1 MKSRT
6 SELAVGVF
14 VILFG
19 VALFFLAM
27 KVSGLMGTKLQ
38 DSYNMTATFDN
49 VNGIKPRAKVALS
62 GVKVG
67 EVEDIKLDPMTRLA
81 TVHIKLDGTLTSFNA
96 EQLKE
101 VQKNALEELRYSS
114 DYEAADPAQQKVME
128 KQLIDNMKSITNIDE
143 DAYIMVATNGLLG
156 EKYLKVVP
164 GGGLNYIKRGGSIE
178 NTQGTM
184 DLEDL
189 ISKFVTGGAGKSSD
203 KDKSDASKDTAATTE
218 TTDAQTSFVE

>member
-14 VILFG
+14 VILTG
-19 VALFFLAM
+19 IALFFLAM
-27 KVSGLMGTKLQ
+27 KVSGLVGTNLR

-49 VNGIKPRAKVALS
+49 VNGLKPRAKVTMS
-62 GVKVG
+62 GVTIGRVN
-67 EVEDIKLDPMTRLA
+67 DISLDPVSRLA
-81 TVHIKLDGTLTSFNA
+81 TVEFELDGKLTSFNP
-96 EQLKE
+96 EQLKT
-101 VQKNALEELRYSS
+101 VQNYALEELRYSAE
-114 DYEAADPAQQKVME
+114 YQEANPQQQKEME
-128 KQLIDNMKSITNIDE
+128 QQLLANMKSITSIDE

-164 GGGLNYIKRGGSIE
+164 GGGLNFIKRGESIA

-189 ISKFVTGGAGKSSD
+189 ISKFITGGAAKTSNAA
-203 KDKSDASKDTAATTE
+203 SDADKDTATAE
-218 TTDAQTSFVE
+218 TTNAEVSFVE

>member
-6 SELAVGVF
+6 SELAVGIF
-14 VILFG
+14 VIIFG

-27 KVSGLMGTKLQ
+27 KVSGLVGTNLR
-38 DSYNMTATFDN
+38 DSYSMTAQFDN
-49 VNGIKPRAKVALS
+49 VNGLKPRAKVTMS
-62 GVKVG
+62 GVTIG
-67 EVEDIKLDPMTRLA
+67 RVESITLDPVSRLA
-81 TVHIKLDGTLTSFNA
+81 TVKFDLDGKLTSFNP

-101 VQKNALEELRYSS
+101 VQKNALEELHYSA
-114 DYEAADPAQQKVME
+114 DYEQANAAKQKEMEQQ
-128 KQLIDNMKSITNIDE
+128 LTSNMTSITTLDE

-164 GGGLNYIKRGGSIE
+164 GGGVNYLKRGDVVS

-189 ISKFVTGGAGKSSD
+189 ISKFITGGAGKATSS
-203 KDKSDASKDTAATTE
+203 STATESQASQPAAE
-218 TTDAQTSFVE
+218 AEPSFVE

>member
-14 VILFG
+14 VIVFG
-19 VALFFLAM
+19 LALFFLAM
-27 KVSGLMGTKLQ
+27 KVSGLVGNTLK
-38 DSYNMTATFDN
+38 DSYSMTATFDN
-49 VNGIKPRAKVALS
+49 VNGLKPRAKVTMS
-62 GVKVG
+62 GVKIG
-67 EVEDIKLDPMTRLA
+67 QVESISLDPVTRLA
-81 TVHIKLDGTLTSFNA
+81 TVKFDLDGSLTSFNPA
-96 EQLKE
+96 QLKT
-101 VQKNALEELRYSS
+101 VQQNALEELRYSS
-114 DYEAADPAQQKVME
+114 DYQAADAKKQKEMEQQ
-128 KQLIDNMKSITNIDE
+128 LLSNMKSITSIDE

-164 GGGLNYIKRGGSIE
+164 GGGLNYVKRGESVS

-189 ISKFVTGGAGKSSD
+189 ISKFITGGAGKSSE
-203 KDKSDASKDTAATTE
+203 SVSGSQDASTSTE

>member
-14 VILFG
+14 VIIFG
-19 VALFFLAM
+19 IALFFLAM
-27 KVSGLMGTKLQ
+27 KVSGLVGTNLK
-38 DSYNMTATFDN
+38 DSYEMSATFDN
-49 VNGIKPRAKVALS
+49 VNGLKPRAKVTMS
-62 GVKVG
+62 GVKIGQV
-67 EVEDIKLDPMTRLA
+67 DSITLDPVTRHA
-81 TVHIKLDGTLTSFNA
+81 TVKFALDGSLTSFNA
-96 EQLKE
+96 QQLKKVKE
-101 VQKNALEELRYSS
+101 NTLGDLRYSA
-114 DYEAADPAQQKVME
+114 DFQAATPEKQKEME
-128 KQLIDNMKSITNIDE
+128 KQLLSNMNSITNIDE

-164 GGGLNYIKRGGSIE
+164 GGGLTYIKRGESMS

-189 ISKFVTGGAGKSSD
+189 ITKFVTGGAGKSSAKAD
-203 KDKSDASKDTAATTE
+203 ESKKEAPAPTE

>member
-14 VILFG
+14 VILTG
-19 VALFFLAM
+19 IALFFLAM
-27 KVSGLMGTKLQ
+27 KVSGLVGTNLR

-49 VNGIKPRAKVALS
+49 VNGLKPRAKVTMS
-62 GVKVG
+62 GVTIGRVH
-67 EVEDIKLDPMTRLA
+67 DISLDPVSRLA
-81 TVHIKLDGTLTSFNA
+81 TVEFELDGKLTSFNP
-96 EQLKE
+96 EQLKT
-101 VQKNALEELRYSS
+101 VQNYALEELRYSAE
-114 DYEAADPAQQKVME
+114 YQEANPQQQKEME
-128 KQLIDNMKSITNIDE
+128 QQLLANMKSITSIDE

-164 GGGLNYIKRGGSIE
+164 GGGLNFVKRGESIA

-189 ISKFVTGGAGKSSD
+189 ISKFITGGAAKPSGAASD
-203 KDKSDASKDTAATTE
+203 VDKDTATAE
-218 TTDAQTSFVE
+218 ATDAEVSFVE

>member
-14 VILFG
+14 VILTG
-19 VALFFLAM
+19 IALFFLAM
-27 KVSGLMGTKLQ
+27 KVSGLVGTNLR

-49 VNGIKPRAKVALS
+49 VNGLKPRAKVTMS
-62 GVKVG
+62 GVTIGRVN
-67 EVEDIKLDPMTRLA
+67 DITLDPVSRLA
-81 TVHIKLDGTLTSFNA
+81 TVEFELDGKLTSFNP
-96 EQLKE
+96 EQLKT
-101 VQKNALEELRYSS
+101 VQNYALEELRYSAE
-114 DYEAADPAQQKVME
+114 YQEASPQQQKEME
-128 KQLIDNMKSITNIDE
+128 QQLLANMKSITSIDE

-164 GGGLNYIKRGGSIE
+164 GGGLNFVKRGESIA

-189 ISKFVTGGAGKSSD
+189 ISKFITGGAAKTSNAA
-203 KDKSDASKDTAATTE
+203 SDADKDTATAE
-218 TTDAQTSFVE
+218 TTDAEVSFVE